1 MLQIFIIPTSQPILI
16 GLYKDYHLL
25 EEYTLQA
32 QLSESLIP
40 FFSKLKQQKKDFES
54 LYFVRGPGSFMAL
67 KLIYLFAKTIQITQ
81 NINLFGAMGF
91 HFNENSDGYRGR
103 CTNPYQ

>member
-1 MLQIFIIPTSQPILI
+1 MLQIFVIPTSQPILI

-40 FFSKLKQQKKDFES
+40 FFSKLKQQKKRF
-54 LYFVRGPGSFMAL
+54 
-67 KLIYLFAKTIQITQ
+67 
-81 NINLFGAMGF
+81 
-91 HFNENSDGYRGR
+91 
-103 CTNPYQ
+103 